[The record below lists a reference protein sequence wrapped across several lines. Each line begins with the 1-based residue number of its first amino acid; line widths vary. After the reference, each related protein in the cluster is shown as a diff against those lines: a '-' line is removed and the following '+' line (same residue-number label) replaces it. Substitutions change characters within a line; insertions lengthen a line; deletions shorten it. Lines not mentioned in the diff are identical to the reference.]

1 MSTLTSLKKYWYW
14 VALVVLSVLIASAAF
29 VAPSKI
35 SQIELEREALVAANR
50 LKARMLN
57 EPDALFYSL
66 ASPSPTPQFAEILD
80 KSGYSHRVL
89 RYELYDRDG
98 QLAFTSGLAGLKL
111 DDDIA
116 TLFASPADEAP
127 KVTLYQGSGEGA
139 PSHFAALTLPLA
151 LNGEPRGTLVVYLDQ
166 SDQASALSSY
176 FGLVAAIT
184 LILLGAG
191 IAVPAVFAWM
201 REREQRQAEAQ
212 VRYLEEHDTLTGLS
226 NRKSFGESLADAMT
240 RMHRDRTHIAVL
252 CLDIDKF
259 KEMNEAADHSGGD
272 QVLRDIGARIRATLR
287 EGDLIARLGGD
298 EFAIA
303 LVDITNLGD
312 VMAFMNR
319 LVEALRRPL
328 QVAGKEM
335 LVTTSVGIALAP
347 ADGDT
352 AALVLRHAGIALAR
366 AKVDGGQRMCFFEQS
381 MDKALQR
388 RRMVE
393 HELRLALGREEFE
406 VVYQPQYDLA
416 TERQC
421 GSEALVRWHHPV
433 HGKIAPG
440 HFISVAEDT
449 GLIVPLAEWVLRR
462 ACSDAVKWPEP
473 LFVSVNLSP
482 AQFRDGDVAETVAQV
497 LKETGLPPERLELE
511 ITESLL
517 INDTKEVLGKLN
529 RLRQL
534 GVSIAMDDFGTG
546 YSSLSYLARF
556 PFSKIKID
564 RQFIRNMTRDPAMR
578 AIVKTII
585 ALGKSLDVTITAEGV
600 ETQEQAAILREFGCP
615 QVQGFLYGYPGAA
628 ETPDSKPADSKA
640 ADGKV
645 TLISA
650 ARSRSSAA

>member
-1 MSTLTSLKKYWYW
+1 MSALASHKKYWYW
-14 VALVVLSVLIASAAF
+14 VVLAVLSALIVAAAF
-29 VAPSKI
+29 VAPGRI
-35 SQIELEREALVAANR
+35 TQFELKREALTAADR
-50 LKARMLN
+50 LKEQMLK
-57 EPDALFYSL
+57 EPDALFYAL
-66 ASPSPTPQFAEILD
+66 ASPSATPQFADILANT
-80 KSGYSHRVL
+80 GYGHRVL
-89 RYELYDRDG
+89 RYELYDREG
-98 QLAFTSGLAGLKL
+98 QLEFTSGLSGLQL
-111 DDDIA
+111 DDSLA
-116 TLFASPADEAP
+116 SLLASPADEAP
-127 KVTLYQGSGEGA
+127 KVTLYQSSGGSQ
-139 PSHFAALTLPLA
+139 PTNFAALTLPLA
-151 LNGEPRGTLVVYLDQ
+151 LAGDPRGTLVVYLDQ
-166 SDQASALSSY
+166 SEQAKVLSSY
-176 FGLVAAIT
+176 FGLIAGVT
-184 LILLGAG
+184 LLLLGAG
-191 IAVPAVFAWM
+191 IAVPAAFAWM
-201 REREQRQAEAQ
+201 RGRERRQAEAQ
-212 VRYLEEHDTLTGLS
+212 VRYLEEHDALTGLS
-226 NRKSFGESLADAMT
+226 NRKAFSENLAQAIA
-240 RMHRDRTHIAVL
+240 RMQRDRSHIAVL

-259 KEMNEAADHSGGD
+259 KEINEAADHSGGD
-272 QVLRDIGARIRATLR
+272 QVLRDIGARIQSTLR

-319 LVEALRRPL
+319 LVDALRRPL

-352 AALVLRHAGIALAR
+352 ATTVLRHAGIALAR
-366 AKVDGGQRMCFFEQS
+366 AKGDGGQRMCFFEQS

-406 VVYQPQYDLA
+406 VVYQPQFDLA

-421 GSEALVRWHHPV
+421 GSEALVRWQHPV

-449 GLIVPLAEWVLRR
+449 GLIVPLGEWVLRR
-462 ACSDAVKWPEP
+462 ACCDAVNWPAP

-497 LKETGLPPERLELE
+497 LKETGLQPERLELE

-517 INDTKEVLGKLN
+517 INDTEEVLGKLN
-529 RLRQL
+529 RLRHL
-534 GVSIAMDDFGTG
+534 GVHIAMDDFGTG

-564 RQFIRNMTRDPAMR
+564 RQFIRNMTRDPAMK

-600 ETQEQAAILREFGCP
+600 ETEEQAAMLREFGCP

-628 ETPDSKPADSKA
+628 DADTKPDP
-640 ADGKV
+640 GKV
-645 TLISA
+645 TPISA
-650 ARSRSSAA
+650 ARSSAA